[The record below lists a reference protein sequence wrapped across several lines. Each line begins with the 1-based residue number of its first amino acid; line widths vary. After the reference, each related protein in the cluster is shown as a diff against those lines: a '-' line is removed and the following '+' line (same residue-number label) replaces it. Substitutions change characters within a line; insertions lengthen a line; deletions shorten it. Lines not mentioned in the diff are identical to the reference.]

1 MKSKFKK
8 IKNILKHIGNLWIL
22 LSISVLPAFTY
33 VKVHDVYDKIDAI
46 EHKVQK
52 PTIKYQTDSV
62 GGVGYVSVKND
73 NVITVPGYGQ
83 FLLNDSEAAIIQV
96 GDKVPTYI
104 LKRGN

>member
-8 IKNILKHIGNLWIL
+8 IKNLLKHIGNLWIL

-33 VKVHDVYDKIDAI
+33 VKVHEIYEKIDAI

-62 GGVGYVSVKND
+62 GGIGYVSVKTD

-83 FLLNDSEAAIIQV
+83 FLLNDAESELIQV
-96 GDKVPTYI
+96 GDKVPSYI

>member
-8 IKNILKHIGNLWIL
+8 IIKLLKRLGNFWIFI
-22 LSISVLPAFTY
+22 SIAVLPALICY
-33 VKVHDVYDKIDAI
+33 KVVEVENRIDAI
-46 EHKVQK
+46 EQKVQK
-52 PTIKYQTDSV
+52 PIIKYQTDSV

-83 FLLNDSEAAIIQV
+83 FLLNNSEAAIIQV
-96 GDKVPTYI
+96 GDKVPSYI

>member
-8 IKNILKHIGNLWIL
+8 IINLLKHLGNLWIL
-22 LSISVLPAFTY
+22 ISISVLPAFTY
-33 VKVHDVYDKIDAI
+33 VKVDEIEKKIDVI

-62 GGVGYVSVKND
+62 GGIGYVSVKD
-73 NVITVPGYGQ
+73 GNVITVPGYGQ

-96 GDKVPTYI
+96 GDKVPSYV

>member
-8 IKNILKHIGNLWIL
+8 IKNLLKHIGNFWIL
-22 LSISVLPAFTY
+22 ISISVLPTFTF
-33 VKVHDVYDKIDAI
+33 VKVYEVKEKIDAI

-62 GGVGYVSVKND
+62 GGIGYVSVKND

-96 GDKVPTYI
+96 GDKVPSYI